1 MHISTCPC
9 RVPVTLFGC
18 KKRVFLD
25 EGCETGL
32 TLLLLAPMRHTVDS
46 VDSFG
51 QIVIQIVDYDGN
63 AAVVLKVINMVKIGF
78 GTV

>member
-1 MHISTCPC
+1 M
-9 RVPVTLFGC
+9 
-18 KKRVFLD
+18 
-25 EGCETGL
+25 
-32 TLLLLAPMRHTVDS
+32 DS

>member
-1 MHISTCPC
+1 MYVAHAE
-9 RVPVTLFGC
+9 LGC
-18 KKRVFLD
+18 KKGILD

-32 TLLLLAPMRHTVDS
+32 PLLLLAPVRHIVGS

-51 QIVIQIVDYDGN
+51 QIIIQIVDYDGN